1 MFFPRK
7 NTPEFHSNNTYIF
20 FISSLHKRE
29 DSWSKACCILTLHQ
43 VKVGLDELEKSL
55 KTVLCKIL
63 IPRDLQQLTY
73 QVLSDINLLNS
84 KVQGRHSI
92 SECFEGSLD
101 NLGMRILQSQ
111 KNTSQNSFLLLFLQ
125 IEVELFELLTDES
138 DGQNRN
144 FFYYWVII
152 VDVLSYFLDDSRP
165 LITRN
170 LDAANCCNYL
180 Y

>member
-1 MFFPRK
+1 
-7 NTPEFHSNNTYIF
+7 
-20 FISSLHKRE
+20 
-29 DSWSKACCILTLHQ
+29 
-43 VKVGLDELEKSL
+43 
-55 KTVLCKIL
+55 
-63 IPRDLQQLTY
+63 
-73 QVLSDINLLNS
+73 
-84 KVQGRHSI
+84 
-92 SECFEGSLD
+92 
-101 NLGMRILQSQ
+101 MRILQSQ

-144 FFYYWVII
+144 FFNYRVII